1 MLQTLREKQIGKKKN
16 GRIEKINTAR
26 HDFFS
31 HLLGQNWVSY
41 PFIYR
46 CSVGLDALFCISTG
60 NVRAQLCSFLHTTS
74 SRDAGWRR
82 EHPQLVT
89 CSCKLPILC
98 WFGGVQQA
106 VLKIRLFFLAL
117 VKSWS
122 LTLSFLLFRKLNAF
136 GLFPAQF

>member
-46 CSVGLDALFCISTG
+46 CSVGLDALFCISMGMKCQGT
-60 NVRAQLCSFLHTTS
+60 A
-74 SRDAGWRR
+74 
-82 EHPQLVT
+82 
-89 CSCKLPILC
+89 
-98 WFGGVQQA
+98 
-106 VLKIRLFFLAL
+106 LFFLTHNQL
-117 VKSWS
+117 
-122 LTLSFLLFRKLNAF
+122 
-136 GLFPAQF
+136 